1 MKGSWRITSI
11 AGIGIDVHWSFSFI
25 ILWVIIQSGVD
36 NRALANTIFVL
47 GGVLLVFGCIILH
60 EIGHALMALSLNLE
74 VKNIVLLPFG
84 GLTHIESVPD
94 KPGHELLIAMAGP
107 LVNLALVLMLTPLL
121 MASIEPGLLN
131 ALAASPVTAVD
142 TIIVS
147 FFRENTLIGLIML
160 LLVANLI
167 LFAFN
172 LIPAFPMDGGR
183 ILRAVLTLFFP
194 YWRATRIAV
203 GVGMLIAILLMVV
216 GYRQGSV
223 GLLFIAVFIF
233 LGARPA
239 RV

>member
-1 MKGSWRITSI
+1 MRGSWRITRI

-25 ILWVIIQSGVD
+25 ILWVIIQSAFEA
-36 NRALANTIFVL
+36 RAIPNTIFVL
-47 GGVLLVFGCIILH
+47 VGVLLVFLCIILH
-60 EIGHALMALSLNLE
+60 EVGHALMALSLNLE
-74 VKNIVLLPFG
+74 VKNIILLPFG
-84 GLTHIESVPD
+84 GLIQIESVPD

-121 MASIEPGLLN
+121 IISLEPGLLN
-131 ALAASPVTAVD
+131 ELAAAPITTVD
-142 TIIVS
+142 TIIIS

-183 ILRAVLTLFFP
+183 ILRAILTLFFP
-194 YWRATRIAV
+194 YWRATGLAV

-216 GYRQGSV
+216 GYQRGNV
-223 GLLFIAVFIF
+223 GLMFIAVFIF
-233 LGARPA
+233 IGARPA